1 MANMTIPTSQAEL
14 EELLADTSKVSAL
27 TNNGQMPEVI
37 KAYAK
42 TIDRKD
48 PDIKAQVDAQVKSVL
63 FDYLR
68 DNGVKTN
75 NHLQALPGSG
85 GKKTSVFNAAAPG
98 AKVEKEFD
106 GVANYFQSIW
116 HNAERTPELTNK
128 LNTVRNA
135 TSSYDGASGGFLVPE
150 TIRSEIL
157 ELALEDSVIRPRATV
172 IPMASPRVLV
182 PAVDVTSHVSSL
194 YGGITAYWEAEST
207 SLNDVNAAFERV
219 TLDAHKLTAYTEVPN
234 ELLMDGVAFEAFIAR
249 AFPRAMAFYEDNAFL
264 NGTGVG
270 QPQGLYNS
278 NAAAIVTKE
287 TNQTAATIVWENI
300 IKMYSRMLPS
310 SLNNAVW
317 IVPPSAFPELAT
329 MALNVGVAGSAVW
342 LTNGAD
348 KAPMT
353 ILGRPVIVTEKAKA
367 LGTQGDVTFADLS
380 YYLVGDHQ
388 MMTATSSPHYKFQTD
403 QTAFKV
409 VSRVDG
415 RVWVQ
420 SAVTPKNAGPALSP
434 IVQLGARS

>member
-27 TNNGQMPEVI
+27 TNSGQMPEVI

-42 TIDRKD
+42 FVDRND

-68 DNGVKTN
+68 DNGVKN
-75 NHLQALPGSG
+75 ANHLQVLPGQ

-98 AKVEKEFD
+98 AQVEKEFT

-116 HNAERTPELTNK
+116 HNAERTPELVNK

-172 IPMASPRVLV
+172 IPMSSPRVLV
-182 PAVDVTSHVSSL
+182 PAVDVTSHVSSV

-207 SLNDVNAAFERV
+207 ALNDVNPAFDRV

-234 ELLMDGVAFEAFIAR
+234 ELLADGVAFEAFIAR

-278 NAAAIVTKE
+278 SAAAIVTKE
-287 TNQTAATIVWENI
+287 TNQPAATIVWENI

-380 YYLVGDHQ
+380 YYLVGDRQ
-388 MMTATSSPHYKFQTD
+388 MMTATSSPHFKFQTD

-409 VSRVDG
+409 ISRVDG

>member
-1 MANMTIPTSQAEL
+1 MAKMAIPTSQNEL
-14 EELLADTSKVSAL
+14 AELLADTSKVSEL
-27 TNNGQMPEVI
+27 TNSGQLPEVI
-37 KAYAK
+37 KAYAEATNK
-42 TIDRKD
+42 KD

-68 DNGVKTN
+68 DNGVKSAG
-75 NHLQALPGSG
+75 HLNVLPGQ
-85 GKKTSVFNAAAPG
+85 GKSTSVFNAAAPG
-98 AKVEKEFD
+98 AQVEKEFS

-116 HNAERTPELTNK
+116 HNAERTPELVNK

-172 IPMASPRVLV
+172 IPMSSPRVLV
-182 PAVDVTSHVSSL
+182 PAVDVTSHVSSV

-207 SLNDVNAAFERV
+207 ALNDVNPAFGRT

-234 ELLMDGVAFEAFIAR
+234 ELLADGVAFEAFISR

-278 NAAAIVTKE
+278 NASAIVTKE
-287 TNQTAATIVWENI
+287 TNQVASTIVWENI

-342 LTNGAD
+342 LTDGTA

-380 YYLVGDHQ
+380 YYLVGDRQ
-388 MMTATSSPHYKFQTD
+388 MMTATSSPHFKFQTD

-409 VSRVDG
+409 ISRVDG